1 MFAARL
7 RPTVAGSTN
16 FDHRSF
22 ELNKEVNVAFFDH
35 EVAAR
40 LGQDFE
46 QDLVNSIPLTTE
58 RLRNEPLPAQA
69 LGDLSWLVRREE

>member
-1 MFAARL
+1 
-7 RPTVAGSTN
+7 
-16 FDHRSF
+16 
-22 ELNKEVNVAFFDH
+22 VNVAFFDH